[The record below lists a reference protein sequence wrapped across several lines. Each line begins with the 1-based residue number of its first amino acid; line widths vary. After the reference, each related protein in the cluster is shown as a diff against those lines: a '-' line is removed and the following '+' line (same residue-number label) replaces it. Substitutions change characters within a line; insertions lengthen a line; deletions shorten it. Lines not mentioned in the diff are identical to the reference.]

1 MASMTKHGAQRMRE
15 RNGFKAKAAER
26 MTERIFADGIRRDE
40 NTTGRLRK
48 WVDHVYYKSESLPI
62 IYGDKCYIYTN
73 DDQNRLITVINIP
86 PNIMKDKKKMIRI

>member
-26 MTERIFADGIRRDE
+26 IFADGIRRE

-48 WVDHVYYKSESLPI
+48 WVDHVYYKCESLPI

-73 DDQNRLITVINIP
+73 DDKNRLITVINIP
-86 PNIMKDKKKMIRI
+86 SNIMKDKKKMIRI